1 GARQPRPRSWQMAR
15 RTAAEPRQGC
25 RDRRWPE
32 LLQPGSL
39 HHQVR
44 HGEPDRSRDL
54 RRPAHD
60 QGRIRRADAA
70 LARSGNAQGT
80 GPVRTVH
87 RRLVRQG
94 RHPDA
99 HRGHVT
105 ATGMIHGMK
114 RSLALLAMLPVLLAV
129 RVVDAGDAD
138 FKSGVFDPPSAAPD
152 FQLQGSNGA
161 PIVLSKFRGT
171 VVAIAFGFTHRERIC
186 PVTLATLSAAF
197 KKLGP
202 AAADVQ
208 VIFVSVDP
216 DRDSPDRLREYLQ
229 SFNPSFLGA
238 T

>member
-1 GARQPRPRSWQMAR
+1 
-15 RTAAEPRQGC
+15 
-25 RDRRWPE
+25 
-32 LLQPGSL
+32 
-39 HHQVR
+39 
-44 HGEPDRSRDL
+44 
-54 RRPAHD
+54 
-60 QGRIRRADAA
+60 
-70 LARSGNAQGT
+70 
-80 GPVRTVH
+80 
-87 RRLVRQG
+87 
-94 RHPDA
+94 
-99 HRGHVT
+99 
-105 ATGMIHGMK
+105 MK

-161 PIVLSKFRGT
+161 PIVLSKFRGR
-171 VVAIAFGFTHRERIC
+171 VVAIAFGFTYCERIC
-186 PVTLATLSAAF
+186 PVTLANLSAAF

-238 T
+238 TGNKGQIDAVRQAYGVFAQRAVAENKKVGYEVHHSSSIFLIDREGKLRVLVPFGRSSQAILNDVSLLLKR